1 MRWASRSRS
10 CSPRSITIRS
20 KRSGAWTSSSPRP
33 RRRTMK
39 RANCCASSTS
49 PSRPKQKRRPRK
61 RRLENLSHGETEFRE
76 QERASQ
82 EARRETA
89 AKRAKLKA
97 IANDTSVDETE
108 RLIARLK
115 LAELPRNGNPT
126 RVRNRCELTGR
137 SRAYYRKFR
146 LSRIMLR
153 ELANKGL
160 IPGVIK
166 SSW

>member
-1 MRWASRSRS
+1 MAKLS
-10 CSPRSITIRS
+10 SIN
-20 KRSGAWTSSSPRP
+20 KNE
-33 RRRTMK
+33 RRK
-39 RANCCASSTS
+39 KLVEKN
-49 PSRPKQKRRPRK
+49 
-61 RRLENLSHGETEFRE
+61 
-76 QERASQ
+76 
-82 EARRETA
+82 A
-89 AKRAKLKA
+89 AKYAKLKE
-97 IANDTSVDETE
+97 IANDELRDETE

-115 LAELPRNGNPT
+115 MAELPRNGNPT

-153 ELANKGL
+153 DLANKGL

>member
-1 MRWASRSRS
+1 MAKLS
-10 CSPRSITIRS
+10 SIN
-20 KRSGAWTSSSPRP
+20 KNE
-33 RRRTMK
+33 RRK
-39 RANCCASSTS
+39 
-49 PSRPKQKRRPRK
+49 KLVLK
-61 RRLENLSHGETEFRE
+61 F
-76 QERASQ
+76 
-82 EARRETA
+82 A
-89 AKRAKLKA
+89 AKYAKLKA
-97 IANDTSVDETE
+97 IADDETRDDTE

-115 LAELPRNGNPT
+115 LAEVPRNGNPT

-160 IPGVIK
+160 IPGVTK